1 MSRGCHQYTA
11 VVPTGHLAGTA
22 FNTLTATRVFKE
34 FSVRPRVQQYQAFS
48 ARCSQRYFS
57 NASRSC
63 GGLKNDLSF
72 RLFATLKPVAVV
84 EYNEGWCGIDY
95 SDQMVFYATTIRK
108 GIKWYRKLGIQLL
121 LGISVVN
128 ASTVYEIATRKN
140 INIGIFRQLLGL
152 SENSKNPCL
161 VFIMQIKDVEWTEQR
176 HERI

>member
-1 MSRGCHQYTA
+1 
-11 VVPTGHLAGTA
+11 
-22 FNTLTATRVFKE
+22 
-34 FSVRPRVQQYQAFS
+34 
-48 ARCSQRYFS
+48 
-57 NASRSC
+57 
-63 GGLKNDLSF
+63 
-72 RLFATLKPVAVV
+72 
-84 EYNEGWCGIDY
+84 
-95 SDQMVFYATTIRK
+95 MVFYATIRK